1 MFVMLDVAIGLAFTY
16 LLLSL
21 VCTAINEWIAT
32 FSRIRGHYLVKAIG
46 RMVDPG
52 VESARAAK
60 PILEHPDVQALAPK
74 VDRPPSYIPRGTFV
88 RAAGEAKLPRQRT
101 PEEWGEL
108 FDASMDRATGWYKRR
123 IQAITFVVAAALTIL
138 SNADTLRIADRLVRS
153 PDLRA
158 QFLAAARQRVAAGE
172 GARVVEANYP
182 DPDDPA
188 PADAPEE
195 ESAESSPAPSI
206 TQDESELLGGVM
218 GWRAEYPAFNARVA
232 RRLEAERDSA
242 CGIPGR
248 ESRCEAVL
256 ARIAG
261 DPRVR
266 VDGARIVPTNAWPG
280 GEFLSPQLMGTITYR
295 FPGWLLT
302 IAAISV
308 GAPFWFDTLK
318 RFVNIRGTGS
328 PPEAREQ
335 AEAKRR
341 LEAEAAATQKVKS

>member
-52 VESARAAK
+52 AESAAAAR
-60 PILEHPDVQALAPK
+60 PILEHADVQALAPK
-74 VDRPPSYIPRGTFV
+74 VDRPPSYIPKATFV
-88 RAAGEAKLPRQRT
+88 RAATESKLPRQRT
-101 PEEWGEL
+101 PEAWGEL

-123 IQAITFVVAAALTIL
+123 IQAITLIVAAALTIL
-138 SNADTLRIADRLVRS
+138 ANADTLRIADRLVRS

-158 QFLAAARQRVAAGE
+158 QFLAAARQRLAAGD
-172 GARVVEANYP
+172 AVRVVEANYP

-188 PADAPEE
+188 PADPPDE
-195 ESAESSPAPSI
+195 ESAEAQTAAAL
-206 TQDESELLGGVM
+206 TQDEAELLGGVM
-218 GWRAEYPAFNARVA
+218 GWRVEYPVFNARVA
-232 RRLEAERDSA
+232 RRYESERDSL
-242 CGIPGR
+242 CGVPGR
-248 ESRCEAVL
+248 ERDCEALL

-261 DPRVR
+261 DARVR
-266 VDGARIVPTNAWPG
+266 IDGAQIVATNVWPG
-280 GEFLSPQLMGTITYR
+280 RELLSPQLFGTLIYR
-295 FPGWLLT
+295 LPGWLLT

-335 AEAKRR
+335 ADAKRR
-341 LEAEAAATQKVKS
+341 IEEAKAQVKS